1 VAQKKEGD
9 RVTCYRPLKGFPIGF
24 TDSGK
29 TKYKIT
35 SYKTDHVEVL
45 SNGSSVAADSAF
57 VSRQAKKIVKDF
69 VQIPCGQCI
78 GCRLAYSRQWADRCM
93 LELGYHEQ
101 SWFVTLT
108 YDDANLP
115 LSETVDQDTGEIV
128 NTATLVKR
136 DVQLFMK
143 RLRKNYKNL
152 GYDNQIR
159 YFIAGEYGSQTYRPH
174 YHAILFGL
182 HLDDLTLYKQSSE
195 GYNYYNSKFLNK
207 CWQKGHVVVGKV
219 NWDTC
224 AYTARYI
231 MKKQYGD
238 AAKVYE
244 KYAIQPEFTTMSLK
258 PAIGR
263 SYFDEKVAEGSLN
276 LDTSDIWVST
286 PEGGRRIK
294 PPKYYDRLFERI
306 CPDGFSELKDVRK
319 EFAEDM
325 NKLKLQS
332 TSLPYLEML
341 AVEEEN
347 KLAAISSL
355 KRKEF

>member
-1 VAQKKEGD
+1 MP
-9 RVTCYRPLKGFPIGF
+9 CYHPLKGFQVGL
-24 TDSGK
+24 TSAGK
-29 TKYKIT
+29 KDMKIC
-35 SYKTDHVEVL
+35 SYKTDHVEIDFKGHV
-45 SNGSSVAADSAF
+45 VAADTPMRSPY
-57 VSRQAKKIVKDF
+57 AKKVIKDF
-69 VQIPCGQCI
+69 VQIPCGRCI

-93 LELGYHEQ
+93 LELGFHKQ

-108 YDDANLP
+108 YDDDHLP
-115 LSETVDQDTGEIV
+115 ISESVNQETGEIAE
-128 NTATLVKR
+128 TATLVKR

-143 RLRKNYKNL
+143 RLRKYYK
-152 GYDNQIR
+152 YDNPIR

-174 YHAILFGL
+174 YHAIIFGL
-182 HLDDLTLYKQSSE
+182 KLDDLKLYKQTME
-195 GYNYYNSKFLNK
+195 GYNYYNSQFLSK
-207 CWQKGHVVVGKV
+207 CWKKGHVVIGKV

-238 AAKVYE
+238 AAKIYE
-244 KYAIQPEFTTMSLK
+244 KYNIQPEFTTMSLK

-263 SYFDEKVAEGSLN
+263 SYFDEKVAESGIDICS
-276 LDTSDIWVST
+276 DDIWIGTV
-286 PEGGRRIK
+286 EGGRRIR
-294 PPKYYDRLFERI
+294 PPKYFDRLFGQIGE
-306 CPDGFSELKDVRK
+306 SELAGLKEIRQ

-325 NKLKLQS
+325 NKIKLQS

-347 KLAAISSL
+347 KKAAISSL

>member
-1 VAQKKEGD
+1 M
-9 RVTCYRPLKGFPIGF
+9 TCYHPLKGFQIGL
-24 TDSGK
+24 TESGK
-29 TKYKIT
+29 KNMKIT
-35 SYKTDHVEVL
+35 SYNADHVEIDFQGHVNVCNT
-45 SNGSSVAADSAF
+45 SMRSPY
-57 VSRQAKKIVKDF
+57 AKKVIKDF
-69 VQIPCGQCI
+69 VQIPCGRCI

-115 LSETVDQDTGEIV
+115 IAESVNQETGEIAE
-128 NTATLVKR
+128 TATLYKR

-143 RLRKNYKNL
+143 RLRKYYK
-152 GYDNQIR
+152 YDNPIR

-174 YHAILFGL
+174 YHAIIFGL
-182 HLDDLTLYKQSSE
+182 KLDDLTLYKQSAE
-195 GYNYYNSKFLNK
+195 GYNYYNSQFMNK
-207 CWQKGHVVVGKV
+207 CWKKGHVVIGKV

-231 MKKQYGD
+231 MKKQYGV
-238 AAKVYE
+238 AAKLYE
-244 KYAIQPEFTTMSLK
+244 KYNIQPEFTTMSLK

-263 SYFDEKVAEGSLN
+263 SYFDEKVAESGIDICS
-276 LDTSDIWVST
+276 SDIWLST
-286 PEGGRRIK
+286 PDGGRRIK
-294 PPKYYDRLFERI
+294 PPKYYDRLFEGI
-306 CPDGFSELKDVRK
+306 CPDGLCELKEVRQ

-325 NKLKLQS
+325 NKIKLQS

-341 AVEEEN
+341 SVEEEN
-347 KLAAISSL
+347 KLAAIQSL